1 MFSLDK
7 MSLMLLGMNLPQ
19 IFIIY
24 DIKALRKLSEDF
36 QENILPEFPEE
47 MLENG

>member
-36 QENILPEFPEE
+36 QENILSVFAGE